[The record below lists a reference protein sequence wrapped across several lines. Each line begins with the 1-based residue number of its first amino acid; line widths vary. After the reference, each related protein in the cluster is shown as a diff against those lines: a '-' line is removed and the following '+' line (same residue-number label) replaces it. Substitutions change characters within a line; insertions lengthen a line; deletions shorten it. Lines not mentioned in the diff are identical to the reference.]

1 MKNIV
6 LIGFMGSGK
15 TVVGKRLA
23 KRLGYIFIDTDKIIE
38 DRSGKSIT
46 EIFRQ
51 YGESY
56 FRELEARLVKDLSGI
71 EGHVISTGGG
81 IVVNRENIL
90 SFKKHGFM
98 ICWLKASPETIHNRI
113 KNQTHRPL
121 IDVENPLNEIK
132 RLLATRE
139 KLYAEADISVD
150 TDGMEADKIVDIIV
164 DAYSKSAGGGKRI
177 AG

>member
-15 TVVGKRLA
+15 TEVGKRLA
-23 KRLGYIFIDTDKIIE
+23 KRLGYIFIDTDKVIE
-38 DRSGKSIT
+38 DKLGRSIT
-46 EIFRQ
+46 EIFRD

-56 FRELEARLVKDLSGI
+56 FRELEAKLVEDLSGI
-71 EGHVISTGGG
+71 KGHVISTGGG
-81 IVVNRENIL
+81 IVLNRENIL
-90 SFKKHGFM
+90 SFKKYGFM
-98 ICWLKASPETIHNRI
+98 ICWLKASPETIYNRI

-132 RLLATRE
+132 RLLAIRE
-139 KLYAEADISVD
+139 KLYAEANVSIE
-150 TDGMEADKIVDIIV
+150 TNGMEADKIVDIIL